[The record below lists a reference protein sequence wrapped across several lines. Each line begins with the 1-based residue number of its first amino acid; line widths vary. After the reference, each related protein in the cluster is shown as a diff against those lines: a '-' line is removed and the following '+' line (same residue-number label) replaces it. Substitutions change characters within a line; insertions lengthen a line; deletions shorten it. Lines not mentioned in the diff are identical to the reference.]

1 MGQKKYVKSCYYDD
15 DQNLYGI
22 FDNEKHIGNILVKGL
37 LSVHKHAEI
46 TYVVGN
52 TTYWGKG
59 VATFA
64 ISKIISLARS
74 KYKLN
79 KLFAGVAD
87 KNEGSKKV
95 LEKNGFILE
104 GVRKKH
110 VYLNNKFHDELIYG
124 LVL

>member
-1 MGQKKYVKSCYYDD
+1 
-15 DQNLYGI
+15 L
-22 FDNEKHIGNILVKGL
+22 
-37 LSVHKHAEI
+37 
-46 TYVVGN
+46 
-52 TTYWGKG
+52 GKG

-110 VYLNNKFHDELIYG
+110 VYLNNKFHDELIYR